1 MGLNY
6 LKTSYALTQL
16 VIHFP
21 RTANGNPLQYQE
33 HYRTSF
39 ANRVFPS
46 LLLPLVHCDN
56 GLTHTQKKIN
66 YRKISAKNIIRKI

>member
-6 LKTSYALTQL
+6 LKTRYALTQL

-39 ANRVFPS
+39 ANRVFPL

-56 GLTHTQKKIN
+56 VLTHTQKKFITGKFQQ
-66 YRKISAKNIIRKI
+66 KI